1 LLLVANYQS
10 AIGVDINP
18 SGLKDLNRVY
28 SIALVKGEEVVFTAE
43 KITYKELLRYTRKF
57 KPDILA
63 TDNVFE
69 LAKDETEIKKLA
81 FLLPDKTILV
91 QVTGNP
97 SNPLD
102 TLVNIAK
109 AKGIEVSN
117 KLSPIETAILAA
129 KLALKGEGYKIK
141 LREDET
147 FILVTKATEPSA
159 GGMSLNR
166 YKRRIYTNILHAIS
180 HIKSILTSNNFLF
193 DFFPSKHANEGGIFI
208 VQAQR
213 EIVKRYIKPYEG
225 YGIRIRILPVV
236 RNRIIT
242 KEEIRNISRPLIV
255 GYDPGITVGICVI
268 DLKGNVMLLESLRYA
283 GLDEIREKIA
293 KIGNPVIIATDKATI
308 SAMINKLA
316 ATFNAEIWKPQ
327 RDLSI
332 EEKKNIVK
340 DFIQGISYG
349 EIKLDTHKRDSLA
362 AAVLAFRKYYPIYQ
376 SIERELKE
384 KNIEHINPQT
394 VFEKVIKTKRNI
406 KEIINEI
413 KEMSERSEE
422 VIIQEP
428 KQEVWKNEVDKI
440 KKQLEETKRLLKA
453 LQSIIDEKN
462 QKISEL
468 SEKIERL
475 KNEERLKIKASN
487 EIAVLKQKID
497 ALTEENKKLLK
508 EIENHKEKLNNIY
521 KAFEMLYMNKAEIL
535 KKENIEEIQS
545 MNNKEIRYFDSIPR
559 LEIKELNLLIRSKL
573 KAIIYKDKADDL
585 SLNYLENNDVFV
597 IKLDELPYIEID
609 KFIIVDKAALQS
621 LITLKKKA
629 RQEVNKEEKEK
640 IARLFEEYRKL
651 KI

>member
-1 LLLVANYQS
+1 VTNYQS
-10 AIGVDINP
+10 ALGVDIDP
-18 SGLKDLNRVY
+18 SGLKDLNRLY

-69 LAKDETEIKKLA
+69 LAKDEIEIKKLA

-109 AKGIEVSN
+109 TKGIEVSN

-193 DFFPSKHANEGGIFI
+193 DFFPSKHSNEGGIFI

-255 GYDPGITVGICVI
+255 GYDPGITVGICAM
-268 DLKGNVMLLESLRYA
+268 DLKGNILLLESLRYA

-293 KIGNPVIIATDKATI
+293 RIGNPVIIATDKATI

-332 EEKKNIVK
+332 EEKKSIAR
-340 DFIQGISYG
+340 DFIEEIKYE

-362 AAVLAFRKYYPIYQ
+362 AAILAFRKYYPIYQ

-384 KNIEHINPQT
+384 RNIEHINPQT

-413 KEMSERSEE
+413 KEMSEKSEE
-422 VIIQEP
+422 VILQEP

-487 EIAVLKQKID
+487 EIVVLKQKVD
-497 ALTEENKKLLK
+497 ALTEENKRLLK
-508 EIENHKEKLNNIY
+508 EIEKHKEELNNIY

-535 KKENIEEIQS
+535 KKESIEEIQES
-545 MNNKEIRYFDSIPR
+545 NNKDIRCFDSIPR
-559 LEIKELNLLIRSKL
+559 LEVKELNLLIKSKL
-573 KAIIYKDKADDL
+573 KAIIYRDKADEF
-585 SLNYLENNDVFV
+585 SLNYLEKNDIFV

-609 KFIIVDKAALQS
+609 KFIIVDKAALQN

-629 RQEVNKEEKEK
+629 RKEVNKEEREK
-640 IARLFEEYRKL
+640 IAKLFEEYRKL